1 MSNVIYLDVNSKNSK
16 IKNETNNRFTYDLP
30 IPLEIPTG
38 TTITNINS
46 IINLQGQVGQSI
58 EIPEDIE
65 EVLIYQYYIKDTSYI
80 YPQEKAVSLPMNAT
94 WDLTRDCCFVGNG
107 KYDMGGSEGFNPYGE
122 GSGGG
127 TLGSYPTD
135 YAMPNLTGAAT
146 DLDNGRYEMGFS
158 EIVMPMVVPSRF
170 KAGGEIANGY
180 ENQYAVPFMGE
191 TTIKIPKGTYAISKI
206 AQLITDQINGVKIP
220 DNNDN
225 SFINY
230 ALGTEEW
237 NGFAVNNSTTRR
249 VKAEPEPKNSP
260 AWVNQNFWLYWN
272 KYNRPSVADM
282 TFVPYDNGNNFSP
295 KPFDYTHQE
304 ELGFSAIGVHP
315 TLAQEIRKNTIQ
327 GYLGDDVPAVYKID
341 TIVNGSV
348 PTGGTANLRMFRGF
362 KYDLS
367 DGNDATDPSSS
378 GNNYNNLTFGVG
390 VGTTEFELSYSQEV
404 GAFQMEYLHTP
415 RFIPTF
421 DKFGTKMSNPGQE
434 CGFIKRP
441 VRNGLAG
448 KGYYGNHGGLRPN
461 IYSTFSQPMTSTTG
475 IMVMNWAYSTAK
487 RLGTKPNIIGQN
499 DTQRAKY
506 SQTEIDG
513 VDKFRTYREWFD
525 NDNEAKKA
533 WETTLWYRLGF
544 SYDDIQNPTNFK
556 ENFYPL
562 EGSSTGIDVF
572 KNEGFTTDQKVD
584 TSLITTIST
593 LYSGIS
599 QSSKTGQTDFDDQ
612 IRPINAT
619 ITGVQ
624 QFSTLD
630 VNIPS
635 FPYNNNSKR
644 VALYGNNSTAFNG
657 SLYNGAVMAPF
668 ITKGEPSIAGRLPIL
683 SDNGYII
690 ISSSLVEPDDVVKD
704 GTYLGVL
711 DLIPKSNLNNQDYI
725 NDRNVLRHTISN
737 PKVINTIDIN
747 ILNPDLTDVDLE
759 PNSSILLEIQ
769 FPTPKPTVLL
779 ANAINQQTEAN
790 TVKAGMSAFNLP
802 NQPNVASPL
811 GQGYKRPAHP
821 IEHSSHNHAENEPR
835 HDPRGRRSPSP
846 EPTPEALER
855 ARIQGGASAS
865 PRLRARGERGRFKG
879 KVPQLG
885 ASEEVIAG
893 GGRKSTAEVERQRK
907 KEGDSGVGTK
917 SRSAEPKSTGDDE

>member
-1 MSNVIYLDVNSKNSK
+1 MSNVVYLDVNSKNSK

-30 IPLEIPTG
+30 TPLEMPTG

-65 EVLIYQYYIKDTSYI
+65 ETLIYQYYIKDTSYI

-107 KYDMGGSEGFNPYGE
+107 KMDMGGNIGFNPYGE
-122 GSGGG
+122 SPSGGG
-127 TLGSYPTD
+127 TVGSYPNN
-135 YAMPNLTGAAT
+135 YAMPDLTGAAT
-146 DLDNGRYEMGFS
+146 DIDNGRYEMGFS

-170 KAGGEIANGY
+170 KAGGEITDGKH
-180 ENQYAVPFMGE
+180 EQYAVPFMGE

-230 ALGTEEW
+230 ALGTKEW

-249 VKAEPEPKNSP
+249 VKAEPTPKNSFG
-260 AWVNQNFWLYWN
+260 WTSENFWEYWN
-272 KYNRPSVADM
+272 KLNVPADQDF

-315 TLAQEIRKNTIQ
+315 TLAQEIRQNTIQ
-327 GYLGDDVPAVYKID
+327 GFLGDDVPDVYKINK
-341 TIVNGSV
+341 IVNASGPSGS
-348 PTGGTANLRMFRGF
+348 TDIRMFRGF
-362 KYDLS
+362 KFDKS
-367 DGNDATDPSSS
+367 DGDDATDPSSS

-415 RFIPTF
+415 RFIPTY

-448 KGYYGNHGGLRPN
+448 KGYYGNHGTLRPN
-461 IYSTFSQPMTSTTG
+461 IYSTFSQPMTATTG
-475 IMVMNWAYSTAK
+475 IMIMNWGYSTAK
-487 RLGTKPNIIGQN
+487 RLGTKPAIVGQSASE
-499 DTQRAKY
+499 RAKY
-506 SQTEIDG
+506 SQTDLDSI
-513 VDKFRTYREWFD
+513 DKFRTYREWFD
-525 NDNEAKKA
+525 NDSEAKKA
-533 WETTLWYRLGF
+533 WETTIWYRLGF

-562 EGSSTGIDVF
+562 EGSSTEIAVF

-630 VNIPS
+630 VNIPN

-644 VALYGNNSTAFNG
+644 VALYGNNSSAFNG

-690 ISSSLVEPDDVVKD
+690 ISSSIVEPDDVVKD
-704 GTYLGVL
+704 GTYIGVL

-725 NDRNVLRHTISN
+725 NDRNVLTHTISN

-747 ILNPDLTDVDLE
+747 ILNPDLTDVELE
-759 PNSSILLEIQ
+759 ANSSILLEIK
-769 FPTPKPTVLL
+769 FPIPKPTILL

-790 TVKAGMSAFNLP
+790 TIKAGMSAFNQP
-802 NQPNVASPL
+802 NQPNISSPL
-811 GQGYKRPAHP
+811 GKGYNDRHHP
-821 IEHSSHNHAENEPR
+821 IEHSSHHHAENIHE
-835 HDPRGRRSPSP
+835 HEQRGRRSPSP

-855 ARIQGGASAS
+855 ARREGGASAS
-865 PRLRARGERGRFKG
+865 PRLRPRGERGRFKG
-879 KVPQLG
+879 KVPTLE

-893 GGRKSTAEVERQRK
+893 GGRRTTAEVASERK

-917 SRSAEPKSTGDDE
+917 SKSVEPKSTGDDE